1 MFMLP
6 SCSLEKLLP
15 DGVGEKNRKWA
26 VMLALSSPCLTSPAP
41 GLYFFIVVDACVGS
55 WKPLSLPWAFST
67 SLSLFLWPHFSG
79 MIPSGLGLCV
89 CVWLYVHLFFQQ
101 NNIISLIFYLAASS
115 IPPEESSLPEPLAL
129 RSYLC
134 FSGFSPDPMSAQT
147 IHWQCRSRG
156 AEKQRAWLIKETTA
170 KIDCET

>member
-26 VMLALSSPCLTSPAP
+26 VMLALSSPRVTSPAP
-41 GLYFFIVVDACVGS
+41 GLNFFIVFDPCVAS
-55 WKPLSLPWAFST
+55 WKPLFLPRAFSM
-67 SLSLFLWPHFSG
+67 SLSLFCDLTFLAWF
-79 MIPSGLGLCV
+79 LQVWVFV
-89 CVWLYVHLFFQQ
+89 CVFDYMSTYFFQQ
-101 NNIISLIFYLAASS
+101 DNIMSLTFYLAASS
-115 IPPEESSLPEPLAL
+115 IPPEASSLSAPPAL

-134 FSGFSPDPMSAQT
+134 FSGFSPDPTSAQT

-156 AEKQRAWLIKETTA
+156 AENQRARLIKETPA
-170 KIDCET
+170 KIGCET